1 MIQKEF
7 RLICRGIQLI
17 SVLEID
23 ETTKNVTVTHIRK
36 EEVNKQPCPDPKNE
50 VFLDKK
56 LEKGSAQEETN
67 EVEPQ

>member
-36 EEVNKQPCPDPKNE
+36 EEINKQPYPDRKNE
-50 VFLDKK
+50 AFLEGKLKK
-56 LEKGSAQEETN
+56 EASEEEIN